1 MPFCALGH
9 VDHHTAPNSPCGAA
23 IGSLPWIAAHLAD
36 TTPRIGQSACAA
48 TCLCFS
54 VNITRPRG
62 GRASLVNCCSTRTVC
77 QLCTPKGCP
86 APFMPGLKS
95 MADTILRVPWMSNTQ
110 CAAVSTCFSPISVP
124 VHSSALRRR
133 LAVSRGRR
141 ERPYFP
147 QCCSHSHALQ
157 SSARR
162 AWAAP
167 CPCRTRAG
175 AWPTM
180 SASVPGCLLQLR
192 VATTMALLD
201 AGRQLWLWRRAAPRA
216 RAAMGAHVL
225 VLPIW
230 PSSWPTAEYGN
241 TLASD
246 TCGRARRVTAAART
260 HSGVQTLKRKCTS
273 APRSRSGQEPRFL
286 AVADT
291 AVFAHAQTRRCG
303 TRVRPCRAGST
314 PACACRSRSSRRS

>member
-1 MPFCALGH
+1 VPFCALGH

-48 TCLCFS
+48 TCFCTS
-54 VNITRPRG
+54 GNITRPRG

-133 LAVSRGRR
+133 LTVSRGRR

-157 SSARR
+157 CMPGLGSPMLMPDQSRRMAHNECVSAGG
-162 AWAAP
+162 P
-167 CPCRTRAG
+167 P
-175 AWPTM
+175 P
-180 SASVPGCLLQLR
+180 ASGSHH
-192 VATTMALLD
+192 MALLD
-201 AGRQLWLWRRAAPRA
+201 AGRQL
-216 RAAMGAHVL
+216 
-225 VLPIW
+225 
-230 PSSWPTAEYGN
+230 
-241 TLASD
+241 
-246 TCGRARRVTAAART
+246 
-260 HSGVQTLKRKCTS
+260 
-273 APRSRSGQEPRFL
+273 
-286 AVADT
+286 
-291 AVFAHAQTRRCG
+291 
-303 TRVRPCRAGST
+303 
-314 PACACRSRSSRRS
+314 